1 MTTVTKKKHRF
12 IQGVVERRKK
22 TCVDKFDIVGS
33 WTIAQIAYKLIHHQ
47 LDLVLRILEED

>member
-12 IQGVVERRKK
+12 IQGVVKRRKK

-33 WTIAQIAYKLIHHQ
+33 WTIVQIAYKLIHHQ
-47 LDLVLRILEED
+47 LDLVPRILDED